1 MSTPHI
7 NIDDFG
13 MGTVSLAGTLESKL
27 AVVRAAGFAQIML
40 SAHDVVGHP
49 GGIDDAARA
58 IRASGLRVT
67 GFEALT
73 DFEGLTGR
81 LHAYKVDVA
90 KSMLEMCDA
99 IGAKLLLVAS
109 STSAHATGDED
120 AIARDLSRL
129 AMLAVPLGIRIAYE
143 GLSWGR
149 SVRDFAAAWDV
160 VCRAGAPNLG
170 IAIDSF
176 HTFAAQAPLDDLEML
191 SPEDIFVVK
200 LADFMW
206 PEAGGDDE
214 RMATDRHHR
223 VFPGEGAHSE
233 ALADLVTRL
242 DALGY
247 RGDYGFDVYNDDYA
261 RMPPA
266 TVAARARRAAIWLA
280 EDVLRRSV
288 PLPNQIRLRST
299 AG

>member
-1 MSTPHI
+1 MSTAHI

-13 MGTVSLAGTLESKL
+13 MGTVSLAGPL
-27 AVVRAAGFAQIML
+27 AARLAAVRDAGFAQIML
-40 SAHDVVGHP
+40 SARDVAGHP
-49 GGIDDAARA
+49 GGVDDAARA
-58 IRASGLRVT
+58 IRGSGLRVT
-67 GFEALT
+67 GFEALS

-90 KSMLEMCDA
+90 KSMLEMCAA

-109 STSAHATGDED
+109 STSAHASGDED
-120 AIARDLSRL
+120 AIARDLRKL
-129 AMLAVPLGIRIAYE
+129 AMLAVPFGIRIAYE

-149 SVRDFAAAWDV
+149 SVRDFAAAWDA
-160 VCRAGAPNLG
+160 VCRADAPNLG

-176 HTFAAQAPLDDLEML
+176 HTFAAQAPLEDLEML
-191 SPEDIFVVK
+191 SPEGIFVVK

-206 PEAGGDDE
+206 PEARTDEE
-214 RMATDRHHR
+214 RMSTDRHHR

-247 RGDYGFDVYNDDYA
+247 RGDYCFDVYNDDYA

-266 TVAARARRAAIWLA
+266 KVAERARRSAIWLA

-288 PLPNQIRLRST
+288 PLPNQIRLRRT